1 MSENRNRPKLNRR
14 TAERVL
20 YILVILGLLL
30 YGLLRDSEVAARL
43 MEAITNAFSILIQN
57 PS

>member
-1 MSENRNRPKLNRR
+1 MSENKKRPKLSCRV
-14 TAERVL
+14 AERLL

-30 YGLLRDSEVAARL
+30 YGLLRDSEVATRL

>member
-1 MSENRNRPKLNRR
+1 MSKSGPKRKISRR
-14 TAERVL
+14 TAERLL
-20 YILVILGLLL
+20 YIAVILLLLL
-30 YGLLRDSEVAARL
+30 YGLFKDSEIAARL

>member
-1 MSENRNRPKLNRR
+1 MNKSEPKRKISRR
-14 TAERVL
+14 TAERLL
-20 YILVILGLLL
+20 YITVILLLLL
-30 YGLLRDSEVAARL
+30 YGLFRDSEVAVRL